1 MCTIIV
7 AFDRWPGTKL
17 LVAANRDERLGRPA
31 EPPAIRTHRGRTILS
46 PRDVEAGGTWVGLND
61 AGVFVGITNRH
72 DPAYFTRTAP
82 VSRGTLVLDAL
93 AASTAADAAAQA
105 AGIDPTRVNPFHLV
119 IGDRTSAHLL
129 IGDGTTLTSRSLEP
143 GVHVVT
149 QSSFGAGDGIRH
161 ARLEARLADLADDAP
176 PDWSVWR
183 SELSH
188 HDPAEPLTETCVHM
202 PEAGYGTRSSTY
214 VRLGEDLGDVELLH
228 AEGRPCVT
236 APQPLTE
243 MLARL
248 APR

>member
-31 EPPAIRTHRGRTILS
+31 EPPAIRSHGGRTILS

-61 AGVFVGITNRH
+61 AGVFVGITNRY
-72 DPAYFTRTAP
+72 DPAYFGRTAP
-82 VSRGTLVLDAL
+82 VSRGALVLDAL
-93 AASTAADAAAQA
+93 AHASAADAAAEA
-105 AGIDPTRVNPFHLV
+105 DEVDPTRVNPFHLV
-119 IGDRTSAHLL
+119 VADRHSAYLVL
-129 IGDGTTLTSRSLEP
+129 GDGRTLTSRPLER

-161 ARLEARLADLADDAP
+161 ARLEARLAAVADDAP
-176 PDWSVWR
+176 PDWSWWR
-183 SELSH
+183 AELSH
-188 HDPAEPLTETCVHM
+188 HDPDEPLTETCVHM

-214 VRLGEDLGDVELLH
+214 VRLGADVGDVELLH

-236 APQPLTE
+236 TPQPLTE
-243 MLARL
+243 MLGRLVAR
-248 APR
+248 